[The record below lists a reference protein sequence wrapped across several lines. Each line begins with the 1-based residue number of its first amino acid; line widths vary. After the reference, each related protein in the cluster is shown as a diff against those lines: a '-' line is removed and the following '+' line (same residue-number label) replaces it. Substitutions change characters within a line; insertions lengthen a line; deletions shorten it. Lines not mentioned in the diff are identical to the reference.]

1 MIETHDTDIEEFAGR
16 LDALFGAPPAGLES
30 AEMESAVLAR
40 VKRRR
45 RLRIGAVSLSALV
58 GFAIAIHGISQA
70 ALPKMGADRFLEA
83 AGNSFSHTLYLSLGS
98 GPLAAAAT
106 CGALTVLGLAFAR
119 VLEEV

>member
-16 LDALFGAPPAGLES
+16 LDALFGAPPAGRES
-30 AEMESAVLAR
+30 
-40 VKRRR
+40 
-45 RLRIGAVSLSALV
+45 
-58 GFAIAIHGISQA
+58 
-70 ALPKMGADRFLEA
+70 PKMGADRFLEA